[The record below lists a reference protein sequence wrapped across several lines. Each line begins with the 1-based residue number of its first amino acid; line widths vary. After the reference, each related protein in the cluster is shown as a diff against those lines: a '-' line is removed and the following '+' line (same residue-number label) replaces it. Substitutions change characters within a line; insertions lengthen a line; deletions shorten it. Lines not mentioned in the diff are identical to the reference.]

1 MSVGKQVKLAR
12 EQAGMSQRKLA
23 GERYTGSYICQ
34 IESGKTRPSLKALEY
49 IAIKLNKPIS
59 FFYTEEDAVP
69 SEQRNKLID
78 VLINFGYKSI
88 MTGNY
93 FEAQKVLEEAF
104 EHNKEVNSIRRQA
117 NILLAL
123 GISCREL
130 SEYDKSRDYLAEAHK
145 IFTDLNSKKDI
156 AETLFRIAQL
166 HVKEGNNRIGEK
178 YISQAE
184 KIIDENKIGDP
195 ILLANIWNIKG
206 LINADSGE
214 LNKSIKAYERALKY
228 SENATNLQKMGEIYS
243 NMSIA
248 LKDAGEL
255 DKAVD
260 CSSKSIGIFELL
272 NNIEKR
278 ASTTLNLGIVYH
290 EKGEFDKARLCLLEA
305 YDVFKE
311 IGRQEF
317 KAYVS
322 TELAKLE
329 IAAGDFEKANSYG
342 KEALALVEEYCDD
355 MEKGRVLSVLG
366 DIAVGKKDWKTA
378 KQLYKKSINLLE
390 KFNITVDLTK
400 VLQKY
405 SQLLLTTGETKEA
418 SSYLQEAI
426 NKIGKLEIQRS

>member
-1 MSVGKQVKLAR
+1 MLVGKQVKLAR
-12 EQAGMSQRKLA
+12 EQVGMSQRKLA
-23 GERYTGSYICQ
+23 GDRYTGSYICQ

-49 IAIKLNKPIS
+49 IAIKLNKSIS

-88 MTGNY
+88 ITGNY
-93 FEAQKVLEEAF
+93 HEAQKVLKEAF
-104 EHNKEVNSIRRQA
+104 EQNKEVNSIKRQA
-117 NILLAL
+117 NILLTL
-123 GISCREL
+123 GIACREL
-130 SEYDKSRDYLAEAHK
+130 LEYDRAHDYLTEALK
-145 IFTDLNSKKDI
+145 IFIDLNSKKNI
-156 AETLFRIAQL
+156 AETLFRLAQL
-166 HVKEGNNRIGEK
+166 NVREGDNKLGEK
-178 YISQAE
+178 YIMRAE
-184 KIIDENKIGDP
+184 KIIDENKINDP
-195 ILLANIWNIKG
+195 ILLADIWNIKG
-206 LINADSGE
+206 LINADLGE
-214 LNKSIKAYERALKY
+214 LNESIKAYEEALKY
-228 SENATNLQKMGEIYS
+228 SENAINLQKIGEIYS
-243 NMSIA
+243 NMSIV

-260 CSSKSIGIFELL
+260 YSSKSIGIFELL

-290 EKGEFDKARLCLLEA
+290 EKGEFDKARSCLKEA

-311 IGRQEF
+311 IGKQNF

-329 IAAGDFEKANSYG
+329 VAVGNFERASDYG

-390 KFNITVDLTK
+390 KSNITVDLTK

-426 NKIGKLEIQRS
+426 NKIGKLEIQRP